1 MRAIMRRGLSTAMAA
16 VLVGGLAVAC
26 GGDDGDDKGGS
37 DSGPVELTVDVF
49 GEPGYDAL
57 YKQYEQSHP
66 NVKIKQRKVSTL
78 DEYKPRIQQWMA
90 TGSGAGDVVML
101 EEGILPLYMQQKAKF
116 LDLFDYGGKDLEKN
130 FLPWKWQAGLT
141 ADGKQLIG
149 LGTDVG
155 PLAMCYRTDLFKK
168 AGLPTD
174 RAEVGKLWPTW
185 DAFLSTGQ
193 KFQDKV
199 PGSKWLDGPTAV
211 FRATVLQNAGSGPG
225 YSFFDK
231 SDNLVF
237 DSNPP
242 VRQAFDT
249 TMKFEQS
256 KLTADMSIF
265 TPPWQTALKR
275 DTFATLPCPSWML
288 GGIEEF
294 SGKAGKGKWDVA
306 TTPGGSGYWGGSW
319 LAVPKQTKHAKAAAD
334 LAKYLTSPEGQ
345 VGAFK
350 AANVFPSS
358 PQAAQDPAVAGAK
371 SAYFNDAPIGQ
382 IFGQLVA
389 AVKPVHLGPK
399 NEDVRAAV
407 ENVLISVGQG
417 KQKPDQAWTKS
428 VDEAKKAAR

>member
-1 MRAIMRRGLSTAMAA
+1 M
-16 VLVGGLAVAC
+16 
-26 GGDDGDDKGGS
+26 
-37 DSGPVELTVDVF
+37 
-49 GEPGYDAL
+49 
-57 YKQYEQSHP
+57 
-66 NVKIKQRKVSTL
+66 KIKQRKVSTL

-116 LDLFDYGGKDLEKN
+116 LNLFDYGGKNLEKN

-141 ADGKQLIG
+141 PDGKQLIG

-174 RAEVGKLWPTW
+174 RTEVGKLWPTW

-193 KFQDKV
+193 KFQEKV

-211 FRATVLQNAGSGPG
+211 FRATVLQNAGSGAG

-237 DSNPP
+237 DSNPA
-242 VRQAFDT
+242 VKQAFDT
-249 TMKFEQS
+249 SLKFETS
-256 KLTADMSIF
+256 KLTSDMSIF

-294 SGKAGKGKWDVA
+294 SGSAGKGKWDVA

-319 LAVPKQTKHAKAAAD
+319 LAVPKQTKHAKAAAE
-334 LAKYLTSPEGQ
+334 LAEYLTSPEGQ